1 VGTGTRRPRLT
12 RTIGLAAVVAAAGSL
27 TGAGAEVTAWPAT
40 TLAFSRPEA
49 VGGGVFVLERSGRLR
64 VLSPR
69 GLSPSWSPDGRRL
82 AYVAPAA
89 GGLPDVYVSDA
100 DGKNRSP
107 LTRTPLQ
114 AEATPRWAPD
124 GKRLVVERDER
135 LFVIRADLRG
145 ERFLAN
151 GREPAWS
158 QRGNRI
164 AFVSNRDGVE
174 DLYLVRPTGRG
185 VRRLT
190 TSPAIESQPAW
201 SPDGRRLAYVAFE
214 GQSTDVYVLDVV
226 SGTLARLTQDL
237 NSESSP
243 AWGPNGRRITFVGDR
258 PGGPVWSVPGA
269 GGAAVPLGGPQLVD
283 QPVWQPQISL
293 ERPPDLNQRPPTDLS
308 FQRTQS
314 GRYLLGFTSATD
326 VLGDGPLSIV
336 ASRPS
341 RAVPTMRAS
350 QRVRMIGGGAKTY
363 PDIGFLKFTVA
374 PPHQHWHLM
383 DFQRYEL
390 RRATDH
396 SLVVADRKSGFCL
409 ADHWGVAGRV
419 AGRPRHAVFHGNCRQ
434 FEPDALAVAQGTSVG
449 YTDRYPAYFHGQN
462 LDVTRVPTGTY
473 VLVHRANGEMP
484 LRELRY
490 ENNAASLRVRFS
502 WPRGRGHQ
510 PAIRVLRTCPDSEW
524 CGPVSR

>member
-1 VGTGTRRPRLT
+1 VGSGTRRPKLT
-12 RTIGLAAVVAAAGSL
+12 QAVALAAVVTIAGSL
-27 TGAGAEVTAWPAT
+27 SGAGAQVTAWPAT
-40 TLAFSRPEA
+40 LAFSRSEA
-49 VGGGVFVLERSGRLR
+49 AGGGVFVLERSGRVR
-64 VLSPR
+64 ALSAR

-89 GGLPDVYVSDA
+89 GGVGDVYVSDA

-107 LTRTPLQ
+107 LTRTPEA
-114 AEATPRWAPD
+114 AEATPKWAPD
-124 GKRLVVERDER
+124 GKRLVVERDGR

-145 ERFLAN
+145 ERLLAE

-158 QRGNRI
+158 QKGNRI
-164 AFVSNRDGVE
+164 AFVSDRDGAD
-174 DLYLVRPTGRG
+174 DLYLIRPSGRG
-185 VRRLT
+185 LRRLT
-190 TSPAIESQPAW
+190 TSTAFESQPAW
-201 SPDGRRLAYVAFE
+201 SPDGRRLAYVALE
-214 GQSTDVYVLDVV
+214 GESTDVYVLDVV
-226 SGTLARLTQDL
+226 SGKVARLTQDP
-237 NSESSP
+237 SAEWSP
-243 AWGPNGRRITFVGDR
+243 AWGPNGRTVTFVGDR

-269 GGAAVPLGGPQLVD
+269 GGVAAPLGGPLGVD
-283 QPVWQPQISL
+283 QPAW
-293 ERPPDLNQRPPTDLS
+293 RPPISIERAPDLDQRPPTDLS

-326 VLGDGPLSIV
+326 VLGEGPLSIV

-350 QRVRMIGGGAKTY
+350 QRVRLVGGGAKTY
-363 PDIGFLKFTVA
+363 PDVGFLKYTIA
-374 PPHQHWHLM
+374 LPHQHWHLM

-409 ADHWGVAGRV
+409 ADHWALVQGHVPGK
-419 AGRPRHAVFHGNCRQ
+419 PRHPVFHSNCKQ
-434 FEPDALAVAQGTSVG
+434 LEPGALAVEQGTSVG
-449 YTDRYPAYFHGQN
+449 YTDRYPAHFHGQN
-462 LDVTRVPTGTY
+462 LDVTSVPTGTY
-473 VLVHRANGEMP
+473 VLVHRANGELP

-502 WPRGRGHQ
+502 WPRGRGRQ

-524 CGPVSR
+524 CAPDSR